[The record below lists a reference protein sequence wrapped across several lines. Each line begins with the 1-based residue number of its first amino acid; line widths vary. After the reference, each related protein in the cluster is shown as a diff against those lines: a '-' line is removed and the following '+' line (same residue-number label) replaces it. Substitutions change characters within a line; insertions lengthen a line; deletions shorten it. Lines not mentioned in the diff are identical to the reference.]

1 MDFLDLHSDFGN
13 PHAIS
18 YELPRFCNVKSTDF
32 SYVSGIDCVYGTMN
46 YGVIP
51 VSASYS
57 LRVLFFCIFKYYFI
71 VYLYLCSF
79 VTCLGHHMLLHMLLL
94 LLHLIR
100 TLMVLLK
107 IQLLIRILLLMTL
120 MVLGLKILL

>member
-13 PHAIS
+13 SHAIS
-18 YELPRFCNVKSTDF
+18 YELPRFCNVKSADF

-57 LRVLFFCIFKYYFI
+57 LRVLFFM
-71 VYLYLCSF
+71 
-79 VTCLGHHMLLHMLLL
+79 H
-94 LLHLIR
+94 
-100 TLMVLLK
+100 
-107 IQLLIRILLLMTL
+107 IQILFHCDFC
-120 MVLGLKILL
+120 